1 VEALKAVG
9 VDEVIIYCV
18 NDAAVMGAWRK
29 AQGADSEDFIKFVG
43 DPWSKVTSALDMEMV
58 ELGEGQ
64 AEIDGTF
71 GPFYKGLKSRCKRFA
86 MYIKDG
92 EIVLTKVAQALTDPA
107 GDDFPEATLA
117 DTLISDIKALDDPEA
132 AAAEAAA
139 KAALPDPTEEIKEV
153 VGGNKVV
160 VFSKDYC
167 PFCKKTKELFD
178 EKGIAYTAVE
188 INLKANAAE
197 YQAALLDMTGQGTV
211 PNVFVGGSHLG
222 GNDDTQAAA
231 KSGKLE
237 EMLA

>member
-1 VEALKAVG
+1 MEALKAVG

-18 NDAAVMGAWRK
+18 NDAAVMGAWEK
-29 AQGADSEDFIKFVG
+29 VQGADSVDFIKFVG
-43 DPWSKVTSALDMEMV
+43 DPWSKVTLALDMEMV
-58 ELGEGQ
+58 PFGGVS
-64 AEIDGTF
+64 AEDF
-71 GPFYKGLKSRCKRFA
+71 GPYFKGLKMRSKRFA

-117 DTLISDIKALDDPEA
+117 DTLIADIKAFEDPEA
-132 AAAEAAA
+132 AAAAAA
-139 KAALPDPTEEIKEV
+139 ATAALPDPTEEIKEI

-178 EKGIAYTAVE
+178 EKGIEYTAVE
-188 INLKANAAE
+188 INLKANAAD

-211 PNVFVGGSHLG
+211 PNVFIGGAHLG